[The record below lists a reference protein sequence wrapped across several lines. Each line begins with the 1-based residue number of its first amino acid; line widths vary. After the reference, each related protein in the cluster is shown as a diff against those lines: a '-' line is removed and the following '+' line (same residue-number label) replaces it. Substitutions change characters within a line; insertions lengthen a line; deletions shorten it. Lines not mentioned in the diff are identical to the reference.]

1 MMSTTLMAMSRRV
14 TFMQTNQRLNLDR
27 WITGNISKTLF
38 IAKKKS
44 VRPNVDPQNLL
55 VTELSPIMEIVFT
68 HVLHQASQSSMKN

>member
-1 MMSTTLMAMSRRV
+1 MSTIHMAMSRRV
-14 TFMQTNQRLNLDR
+14 TFMQTNQRLIFDR
-27 WITGNISKTLF
+27 WTTGNISKTLL

-68 HVLHQASQSSMKN
+68 HVLHQASQNSMKN

>member
-1 MMSTTLMAMSRRV
+1 MSTIHMAMSRRV

-27 WITGNISKTLF
+27 WITGNISKTLL

-55 VTELSPIMEIVFT
+55 VTELSQIMEIVFT
-68 HVLHQASQSSMKN
+68 HVLHQASQNSMKN